1 MTPDSCRHNDWYAG
15 RVPTDRRP
23 AHTGIILL
31 IACAAQF
38 MVILDVSIVN
48 VALPSIRTALDF
60 SENSLQ
66 WVVSAYTVTFAGFLM
81 LGGRAGDLLGRK
93 RMFLIGVGVFSLAS
107 LLGALAATSAQLIA
121 ARGLQGLG
129 GAIVAPATLS
139 IITTTFAEGPA
150 RNRALGIWGAV
161 AAGGGSAGAL
171 FGGILTET
179 LSWRWIL
186 LVNVP
191 IGLVLVPVAWRY
203 IAESRATLAHRHFD
217 MAGAVSLTAGL
228 VALVLGIVSIGQYG
242 WGSAEVIGGI
252 GAAVVLLVLF
262 VAIERRAAAPLV
274 PLSIFASRTL
284 TGANVVVGL
293 MGATM
298 FAMWFFLSLYLQQV
312 LGLSPLQAG
321 LAFLPMTGTLAGAAT
336 LAPRLVARFG
346 GRATLTTGML
356 LIALGALLLT
366 QISPGGSWAGDVLVP
381 SVIMALGMGLSFV
394 PVTIAAVAGVPPE
407 RAGLASGLVN
417 TSRQMGGALGL
428 AVLTS
433 LATSLTGSYVRDHGV
448 SALSGAALVHG
459 YQGGFLLGGVLAL
472 AGAAA
477 AALLLPSLRLAPGGA
492 VAAAPADA

>member
-1 MTPDSCRHNDWYAG
+1 M
-15 RVPTDRRP
+15 PTARRP
-23 AHTGIILL
+23 VNTTVVLL

-60 SENSLQ
+60 SESSLQ

-107 LLGALAATSAQLIA
+107 LLGALAATSAQLVA

-171 FGGILTET
+171 FGGILTDT

-191 IGLVLVPVAWRY
+191 IGLVLIPVAWRF
-203 IAESRATLAHRHFD
+203 IAESRGSLGHRHFD
-217 MAGAVSLTAGL
+217 VAGAVSLTAGL

-252 GAAVVLLVLF
+252 GAAIVLLALF
-262 VAIERRAAAPLV
+262 VTIEQRWASAPLV
-274 PLSIFASRTL
+274 PLSIFSSRTL

-312 LGLSPLQAG
+312 LGLTPLQAG
-321 LAFLPMTGTLAGAAT
+321 LAFLPMTGTLAIAAT

-366 QISPGGSWAGDVLVP
+366 RISPSGSWAGDVLVP
-381 SVIMALGMGLSFV
+381 SVITALGMGLSFV

-428 AVLTS
+428 AVAAS
-433 LATSLTGSYVRDHGV
+433 LATSLTIGYVHRHGV
-448 SALSGAALVHG
+448 SPLSGAALVHG
-459 YQGGFLLGGVLAL
+459 YQGGFLLGGLLAL

-477 AALLLPSLRLAPGGA
+477 AALLLPSLRPAPAGA
-492 VAAAPADA
+492 VASAPADA

>member
-1 MTPDSCRHNDWYAG
+1 
-15 RVPTDRRP
+15 
-23 AHTGIILL
+23 
-31 IACAAQF
+31 

-60 SENSLQ
+60 SETGLQ

-171 FGGILTET
+171 FGGVLTET

-203 IAESRATLAHRHFD
+203 IAESRGSLAHRHFD

-242 WGSAEVIGGI
+242 WGSAAVLGGI
-252 GAAVVLLVLF
+252 GAAIVLLALF
-262 VAIERRAAAPLV
+262 VVIERRAPAPLV

-293 MGATM
+293 MGAAM

-321 LAFLPMTGTLAGAAT
+321 LAFLPMTGTLAAAAT
-336 LAPRLVARFG
+336 MAPRLVARFG
-346 GRATLTTGML
+346 GRATLTAGML

-381 SVIMALGMGLSFV
+381 SVILALGMGLSFV

-433 LATSLTGSYVRDHGV
+433 VATSLTNSYVRDHGV

-459 YQGGFLLGGVLAL
+459 YQGGFLLGGLLAL

-477 AALLLPSLRLAPGGA
+477 AALLLPSLRPAPAGA
-492 VAAAPADA
+492 VAPAAADA

>member
-1 MTPDSCRHNDWYAG
+1 M
-15 RVPTDRRP
+15 PTERRP
-23 AHTGIILL
+23 VHTGIILL

-60 SENSLQ
+60 SENNLQ

-107 LLGALAATSAQLIA
+107 LLGALAATSAQLVA

-171 FGGILTET
+171 FGGILTDA

-203 IAESRATLAHRHFD
+203 ILESRGSLEHRHFD
-217 MAGAVSLTAGL
+217 MAGAVTLTAGL
-228 VALVLGIVSIGQYG
+228 IALVLGIVSVGQYG
-242 WGSAEVIGGI
+242 WGSAEVLAGI
-252 GAAVVLLVLF
+252 GAAIVLLALF
-262 VAIERRAAAPLV
+262 GVIERRAAAPLV

-284 TGANVVVGL
+284 TGANIVVGL
-293 MGATM
+293 MGAAM
-298 FAMWFFLSLYLQQV
+298 FALWFFLSLYLQQV
-312 LGLSPLQAG
+312 LGLTALQAG
-321 LAFLPMTGTLAGAAT
+321 LAFLPMTGTLAVTAT

-346 GRATLTTGML
+346 GRATLTTGMS

-366 QISPGGSWAGDVLVP
+366 QISPSGSWAGDVLVP
-381 SVIMALGMGLSFV
+381 SVITALGMGLSFV

-433 LATSLTGSYVRDHGV
+433 LASSLTSGYVRSHGV
-448 SALSGAALVHG
+448 SGLSGAALVHG
-459 YQGGFLLGGVLAL
+459 YQGAFFVGGLLAF
-472 AGAAA
+472 AGAMAA
-477 AALLLPSLRLAPGGA
+477 LLLLPSLRMAPGGA
-492 VAAAPADA
+492 VATAPADA